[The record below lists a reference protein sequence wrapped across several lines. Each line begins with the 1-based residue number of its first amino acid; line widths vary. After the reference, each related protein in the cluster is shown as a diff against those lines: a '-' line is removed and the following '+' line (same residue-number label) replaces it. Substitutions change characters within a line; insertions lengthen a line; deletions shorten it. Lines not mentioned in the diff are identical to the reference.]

1 MDEDKNNKRD
11 KQAPIPDNLDQYL
24 NEEQLYALEK
34 IDQFGCK
41 LKFVRRPV
49 FQKTVPVLVGP
60 DGETMGIIEENG
72 CIVWDPNI
80 DFRK

>member
-1 MDEDKNNKRD
+1 MEKEKRD
-11 KQAPIPDNLDQYL
+11 RQPAVPENLEQYL
-24 NEEQLYALEK
+24 NEDQMAALDK
-34 IDQFGCK
+34 IEQFGCK

-60 DGETMGIIEENG
+60 DGETMGVIDDNG
-72 CIVWDPNI
+72 SIVWDANI